1 MNDYIAECLEKFQDL
16 PKDFKESVGGFEAC
30 LKIKKIEDNHGG
42 VPLGF
47 ATILV
52 AIGEIEMDKLPEY
65 LKIRFDLSDD
75 QAASIA
81 SELDTEVISPALAAI
96 GLSVASTTYD
106 PNELAKIFKEGVL
119 AALAL
124 DNDSLK
130 LLNVAIFKFLS
141 DDEDREDELA
151 GYLRKNQEVLS
162 KRKISL
168 SDRTA
173 AGTIGNW
180 LSDFISRYGSDKFD
194 EMSMAEYLSSSENIR
209 GLEVSDKEK
218 LRRVLKLYYNLAFF
232 PESMEGIPTE
242 DWEVFPLDVLQI
254 PAREELDRLSQ
265 LRQALPKYIEGSL
278 EYKAIREE
286 ISRLEKAQ
294 GGK

>member
-30 LKIKKIEDNHGG
+30 LKIKAIEDRHGSI
-42 VPLGF
+42 PLGF

-52 AIGEIEMDKLPEY
+52 AIGEIEIDKLAAY

-81 SELDTEVISPALAAI
+81 NELDAEVISPALAAI
-96 GLSVASTTYD
+96 GWPVEEATYD
-106 PNELAKIFKEGVL
+106 SNEVVKIFKEGVL

-141 DDEDREDELA
+141 DDPDREDELA

-162 KRKISL
+162 KRKINL

-180 LSDFISRYGSDKFD
+180 LTDFISRYGSEKLD

-209 GLEVSDKEK
+209 GLEESVKEK

-242 DWEVFPLDVLQI
+242 EWEVFPLDILKKSPKEQ
-254 PAREELDRLSQ
+254 PDRLSQ
-265 LRQALPKYIEGSL
+265 LRQALSKYIGGSL
-278 EYKAIREE
+278 EYKAISEE
-286 ISRLEKAQ
+286 IQRLEKGN